1 MCFGLQL
8 KITSQ
13 AEASGYQKDVK
24 MKEEQKSIVKTQI
37 DNSIALK
44 EKIKSDEF
52 LDKTV
57 KLADELTAC
66 IKSGGKILLCGN
78 GGSAAD
84 CQHIAGELVVRLNS
98 DSKRE
103 ALPAMALTV
112 NPSVVTASA
121 NDFGFESIFSRQVE
135 ALGKPGDCL
144 LCISTSGNSPN
155 LLLACE
161 AAKKK
166 GVKTFALL
174 GKGGGKLKDLVDF
187 SFIVPSNDTQRI
199 QEVHITIGHIL
210 VLLVEKHLIS

>member
-1 MCFGLQL
+1 MTL
-8 KITSQ
+8 K
-13 AEASGYQKDVK
+13 EDK
-24 MKEEQKSIVKTQI
+24 KSIAKAQI
-37 DNSIALK
+37 ENSIALK
-44 EKIKSDEF
+44 QKIRSEEF
-52 LDKTV
+52 LDKIIR
-57 KLADELTAC
+57 LADEFVDC

-98 DSKRE
+98 DPQRE
-103 ALPAMALTV
+103 ALPAIALTV

-121 NDFGFESIFSRQVE
+121 NDFGFQSIFSRQVE

-161 AAKKK
+161 SAKRK
-166 GVKTFALL
+166 GLKRFALL

-187 SFIVPSNDTQRI
+187 PLIVPSNDTQRI

-210 VLLVEKHLIS
+210 VLLIEKNLMA

>member
-1 MCFGLQL
+1 MNEKETQKVSVAKLQ
-8 KITSQ
+8 IES
-13 AEASGYQKDVK
+13 
-24 MKEEQKSIVKTQI
+24 
-37 DNSIALK
+37 SIALK
-44 EKIKSDEF
+44 KKIKSEEF
-52 LDKTV
+52 LEKIV
-57 KLADELTAC
+57 RLADEFTNC
-66 IKSGGKILLCGN
+66 IKSDGKILLCGN

-98 DSKRE
+98 DSQRE
-103 ALPAMALTV
+103 ALAAIALTV

-121 NDFGFESIFSRQVE
+121 NDFGFERIFSRQVE
-135 ALGKPGDCL
+135 ALGKKGDCL

-161 AAKKK
+161 AAKEK

-187 SFIVPSNDTQRI
+187 SFVVPSNDTQRI

-210 VLLVEKHLIS
+210 VLLIEKSLIE